1 MTARTHYV
9 LIETRDPF
17 DSADVDSV
25 FTLAGRLGD
34 AADVSVYLVENA
46 VLPARAASSAA
57 ARITSLA
64 GRTTVLADDFSL
76 RQRGIG
82 VHELAPG
89 VAAASIDRLVE
100 LITTPGSKAMWH

>member
-1 MTARTHYV
+1 MAARTHYV

-89 VAAASIDRLVE
+89 VAPASIDRLVE
-100 LITTPGSKAMWH
+100 LITAPGSKAMWH